1 MSQTRRER
9 PILVEY
15 FQQQDEYSYISD
27 NTPIE
32 RRPIRLFEVWIDYDA
47 IPATPPTQT
56 PFPGT
61 PDGAMIVSGISGV
74 ALTQVPGNPYLY
86 ESTLGHFL
94 NMVPAPFQE
103 NAYKPTL
110 RDANGAEVPF
120 DPSVWV
126 ADGSLRL
133 VAFKYL
139 TPQKLGYTPPFT
151 FAYWRYIGAF
161 ISPGPVVGGTNVG
174 GGPGLVFQQVV
185 AGIIQFRS
193 IRADPTLGSEGL
205 AISTPIVPNTEVRV
219 GNTLTGTNLGAGAQL
234 FAAKTPGA
242 LLQFRSLLAAPGSGI
257 ALTQNANDITLDAT
271 PGSVVSLA
279 NEGVGTGHV
288 FDSVVGTT
296 ANLRTFQADP
306 LAANSGIAVA
316 DSGTEINV
324 GNTLTGANLGAGAQL
339 FAAKTPGALLQFRSL
354 LAAPGS
360 GIALTQNANDITLDA
375 APGSVVS
382 LANEGVGTGH
392 VFDSVVGTT
401 ANLRTFQAD
410 PLAANSGI
418 AVADSG
424 TEINVGNTLTGA
436 NLGAGAQLFAAKTP
450 GALLQFRSLLAVP
463 GSGIALTQNA
473 NDIQIAGT
481 GAAYSRTVVN
491 VPVYAVL
498 PADDIVAVVH
508 SATGNTT
515 INLPA
520 IGTLGG
526 PKRYTIVDEGG
537 GAFVHPITVAAA
549 GGDTIIGAASVALE
563 NNYNS
568 INIYHNGA
576 TGWFIA

>member
-288 FDSVVGTT
+288 FDG
-296 ANLRTFQADP
+296 
-306 LAANSGIAVA
+306 
-316 DSGTEINV
+316 
-324 GNTLTGANLGAGAQL
+324 
-339 FAAKTPGALLQFRSL
+339 
-354 LAAPGS
+354 
-360 GIALTQNANDITLDA
+360 
-375 APGSVVS
+375 
-382 LANEGVGTGH
+382 
-392 VFDSVVGTT
+392 VVGTT